1 MDGSFNLSEWQLE
14 PVVVMAT
21 MQCDMWRGKQDTYS
35 HMLLFSAKMERRGLL
50 WNKYLHREMQF
61 AQLYR

>member
-1 MDGSFNLSEWQLE
+1 MEGSFNLSEWQLE

-35 HMLLFSAKMERRGLL
+35 HMLLFSAKMERKGMF
-50 WNKYLHREMQF
+50 WNKYLHRKMQF
-61 AQLYR
+61 ARM